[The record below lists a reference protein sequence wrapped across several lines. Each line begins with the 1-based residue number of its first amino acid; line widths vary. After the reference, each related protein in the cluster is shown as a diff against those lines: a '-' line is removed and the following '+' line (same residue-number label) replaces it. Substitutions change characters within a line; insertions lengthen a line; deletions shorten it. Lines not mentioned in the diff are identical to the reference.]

1 MNMQVKTFH
10 SVEALLQQLQQTMM
24 PIWVMSNTTPWP
36 AHKLGKQKKKM
47 VRDPAHRPECTLVGD
62 PSTADSTD
70 ASVTCSE

>member
-1 MNMQVKTFH
+1 MKVQTFD

-36 AHKLGKQKKKM
+36 AHKLGKLKKKM
-47 VRDPAHRPECTLVGD
+47 VRLPALRPECALVCD

-70 ASVTCSE
+70 ASGVCSD